1 MRQRPPEGT
10 CSPGSACTQ
19 GRVCHGLSSGCLASP
34 QACGD
39 LIHTFIDDLVVQAV
53 QSQFKAVCDA
63 EFFVDFAETVL
74 YDLFGGSQLR
84 CNTFVALAFRDASD
98 DRRLLER
105 EAQVRG
111 PI

>member
-1 MRQRPPEGT
+1 M
-10 CSPGSACTQ
+10 
-19 GRVCHGLSSGCLASP
+19 SSSCLASP
-34 QACGD
+34 QACGN

>member
-1 MRQRPPEGT
+1 MDCHQAVWRALRP
-10 CSPGSACTQ
+10 A
-19 GRVCHGLSSGCLASP
+19 A
-34 QACGD
+34 
-39 LIHTFIDDLVVQAV
+39 TFIDDLVVQAV

-84 CNTFVALAFRDASD
+84 CNTFVALAFRDD
-98 DRRLLER
+98 DRRLLGR